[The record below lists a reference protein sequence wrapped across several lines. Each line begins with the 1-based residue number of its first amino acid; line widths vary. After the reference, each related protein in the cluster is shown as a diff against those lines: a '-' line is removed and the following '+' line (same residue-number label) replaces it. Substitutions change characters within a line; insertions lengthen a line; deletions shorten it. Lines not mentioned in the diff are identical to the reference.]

1 MAVVPTTVSAAYKQG
16 TVYVLAIFKKD
27 ISPKAYRL
35 ACLLGVLIK
44 LWLIRA
50 HLIMVTLTPHDD
62 LLFIRHAESLLKGQ
76 WLGEYNQLTLIKE
89 PFYPIF
95 IALSNWL
102 SLPLLFSEHLLYVI
116 SCWVF
121 VWAIGPLVQQRM
133 VLLGAF
139 LFLLFNPGSF
149 NYPAVG
155 RVFQLAI
162 YAPLAIIVISLL
174 LGLAI
179 RATAPLRTALGW
191 SCGLGIALSIFWITR
206 GESIFLMPS
215 VLVVF
220 LYILVTQGGKNPK
233 NWRRP
238 LLLCTL
244 PLLFMFGTVQIV
256 QQINKIQYG
265 VPAVIEITTPEFE
278 SAYGGLL
285 RIKSNEE
292 RQFFP
297 VVRDARVQ
305 AYAASPTF
313 REVEKHLDGPVGMGW
328 LRLAG
333 DNDIPAAFFIWALRD
348 SVAAAGYHTS
358 GTKALAFYRKMG
370 EEIDA
375 ACDSGKLQCRPRW
388 TSSLV
393 PPWRPEFNA
402 LILPTVYAVIVKTLT
417 FEAFNAHTDHF
428 RNAISREM
436 MALFSNVTGENLLSS
451 KPGGSDVYPDY
462 ITHLNR
468 EKCRL
473 LGQIGHV
480 YQIIIP
486 YLFSFALILLLVNLA
501 VGVKKRRLNL
511 MTLLSVSSL
520 GGMLSITAVMTLLT
534 ITSYSEIARVMHVS
548 FPLVLI
554 FIISVFLDIMGLN
567 TVLPAALPHG
577 AAARSKSNR
586 TPYKPANPMS

>member
-1 MAVVPTTVSAAYKQG
+1 
-16 TVYVLAIFKKD
+16 VLAIFKKD
-27 ISPKAYRL
+27 ISQKAYRL
-35 ACLLGVLIK
+35 TCLLLVLIK

-50 HLIMVTLTPHDD
+50 HFIMVTLTPHDD

-89 PFYPIF
+89 PFYPLF

-102 SLPLLFSEHLLYVI
+102 SLPLLFSEHLFYAF
-116 SCWVF
+116 SCGVF
-121 VWAIGPLVQQRM
+121 VWAIGPLVRQRI

-139 LFLLFNPGSF
+139 LFLLLNPGSF

-162 YAPLAIIVISLL
+162 YAPLAILVMSLL
-174 LGLAI
+174 LGMAI

-215 VLVVF
+215 VGVVF
-220 LYILVTQGGKNPK
+220 LFVFITLGGKNPK

-238 LLLCTL
+238 LLLCAL
-244 PLLFMFGTVQIV
+244 PLIFMYATIQIV
-256 QQINKIQYG
+256 QQINKNQYG
-265 VPAVIEITTPEFE
+265 VPAVNELLTPEFE

-285 RIKSNEE
+285 RIKSSEE

-297 VVRDARVQ
+297 VVRDARGQ

-313 REVEKHLDGPVGMGW
+313 REVEKHLDGPVGLGW
-328 LRLAG
+328 MTLAG
-333 DNDIPAAFFIWALRD
+333 ANDIPAAFFVWAFRD

-358 GTKALAFYRKMG
+358 GTTALEFYRKMG

-375 ACDSGKLQCRPRW
+375 ACDAGKLQCRPRW
-388 TSSLV
+388 ISSLV
-393 PPWRPEFNA
+393 PPWRQEFNA
-402 LILPTVYAVIVKTLT
+402 LILPTISSVLEKTLT
-417 FEAFNAHTDHF
+417 FDAFNAHTDHF

-436 MALFSNVTGENLLSS
+436 MVLFSNVTGENLLSS

-468 EKCRL
+468 EKCRI
-473 LGQIGHV
+473 LGQIGHA
-480 YQIIIP
+480 YQIVTP
-486 YLFSFALILLLVNLA
+486 VLFPFALLLFLVNLA
-501 VGVKKRRLNL
+501 IGVKKRRVNL
-511 MTLLSVSSL
+511 MTMLSVSSL
-520 GGMLSITAVMTLLT
+520 GGIVSITAVMTLLT

-554 FIISVFLDIMGLN
+554 FIISSFLDIMGLN
-567 TVLPAALPHG
+567 IALPAALPGGVCIKHQKQQ
-577 AAARSKSNR
+577 ASRQ
-586 TPYKPANPMS
+586 TINPVS

>member
-1 MAVVPTTVSAAYKQG
+1 M
-16 TVYVLAIFKKD
+16 LAIFKKD
-27 ISPKAYRL
+27 TSPKAYRL
-35 ACLLGVLIK
+35 TCLLLVLIK
-44 LWLIRA
+44 IWLIRA
-50 HLIMVTLTPHDD
+50 HLVMVTLTPHDD

-76 WLGEYNQLTLIKE
+76 WLGDYNQLTLIKE
-89 PFYPIF
+89 PFYPMF

-102 SLPLLFSEHLLYVI
+102 SLPLLFSEHLFYAI
-116 SCWVF
+116 SCGVF
-121 VWAIGPLVQQRM
+121 IWAIGPLVRQRI

-155 RVFQLAI
+155 RIFQLAI
-162 YAPLAIIVISLL
+162 YAPLAILVVSLL
-174 LGLAI
+174 LGMAI

-191 SCGLGIALSIFWITR
+191 SCGLGTALSIFWITR

-215 VLVVF
+215 VGMVF
-220 LYILVTQGGKNPK
+220 LFICITVGGKNLK
-233 NWRRP
+233 DWRRP
-238 LLLCTL
+238 LLLCAL
-244 PLLFMFGTVQIV
+244 PFVLMWGTIQTV
-256 QQINKIQYG
+256 QQINKSQYG
-265 VPAVIEITTPEFE
+265 VPAVNELLTPEFE

-305 AYAASPTF
+305 AYAVSPTF

-328 LRLAG
+328 LTLAG
-333 DNDIPAAFFIWALRD
+333 ADDIPAAFFVWAFRD
-348 SVAAAGYHTS
+348 SVAAAGYHSS
-358 GTKALAFYRKMG
+358 GTKALEFYRKMG
-370 EEIDA
+370 AEIDA
-375 ACDSGKLQCRPRW
+375 ACDAGTLQCRARV
-388 TSSLV
+388 TSLV

-402 LILPTVYAVIVKTLT
+402 LILPTISAVIEKTLT

-428 RNAISREM
+428 RNAIPREM
-436 MALFSNVTGENLLSS
+436 MTLFSNVTGENLLSS

-468 EKCRL
+468 EKCRI
-473 LGQIGHV
+473 LGQIGHA

-486 YLFSFALILLLVNLA
+486 YLFAVSLLLLLFNLG
-501 VGVKKRRLNL
+501 VGVKKRRLTL

-567 TVLPAALPHG
+567 TAAPAALPDGVRIKHQK
-577 AAARSKSNR
+577 KSTHR
-586 TPYKPANPMS
+586 TKPPTP